1 MSENDFFAALSHP
14 HRRLIIRT
22 LGTSKGMPASHL
34 ADAVGVS
41 RPGLSSH
48 LKVLKSSR
56 IVQGERRGKSIVYR
70 LDSEML
76 NSHIAHMLEFLN
88 IGAIDHLFAD
98 SPASIAPRRS

>member
-22 LGTSKGMPASHL
+22 LGISRGMPASRL

-56 IVQGERRGKSIVYR
+56 IVHGERRGKSIVYQ
-70 LDSEML
+70 LDSDTL
-76 NSHIAHMLEFLN
+76 HTHIAEMLEFLN
-88 IGAIDHLFAD
+88 IGAIDHLFAG
-98 SPASIAPRRS
+98 SSAKRAS